1 MSALT
6 EDKLGPVEKSLNQ
19 DEAADAY
26 DWDAVTALEQIERAR
41 RRAIEAAVREH
52 SRQALEDEAALTG
65 RSSTSEGPGAD

>member
-6 EDKLGPVEKSLNQ
+6 EDKLGPIEKSLNQ

-26 DWDAVTALEQIERAR
+26 DWDAVTALEQIERVR

-52 SRQALEDEAALTG
+52 SRRAIEAALTV
-65 RSSTSEGPGAD
+65 RSSTSEGLGAD